1 MLISLSILMYISTY
15 VTFSWRCS
23 PMCLSWCLFCNCAYG
38 HRIFDG
44 GWMAEVYY
52 SILAYRGRIDDPYLI
67 RRNNTC
73 RKKKNS
79 QLDSD

>member
-1 MLISLSILMYISTY
+1 
-15 VTFSWRCS
+15 
-23 PMCLSWCLFCNCAYG
+23 
-38 HRIFDG
+38 
-44 GWMAEVYY
+44 MAEVYY

>member
-1 MLISLSILMYISTY
+1 
-15 VTFSWRCS
+15 
-23 PMCLSWCLFCNCAYG
+23 
-38 HRIFDG
+38 
-44 GWMAEVYY
+44 MAEVHY
-52 SILAYRGRIDDPYLI
+52 SILAYRGRIDDSYLI

>member
-73 RKKKNS
+73 RKKK
-79 QLDSD
+79 